1 MDDID
6 TLDTYKGK
14 VRVIRALITKKDGTR
29 KTWCLGIVGNRAR
42 KVSRRTALKI
52 VRSRWH
58 IENTGF
64 GQWVKYWNLGRVY
77 RHTPNAILATLLLWM
92 LVFNLLQLFV
102 YRRLKRARKPK
113 DPCDTIIGIV
123 AEMFRDVGAIPER
136 IPWEVLANAAM
147 G

>member
-1 MDDID
+1 M
-6 TLDTYKGK
+6 GK
-14 VRVIRALITKKDGTR
+14 
-29 KTWCLGIVGNRAR
+29 RAR
-42 KVSRRTALKI
+42 RVSRRTALKI

-77 RHTPNAILATLLLWM
+77 RHTPNAILAILLLWM

-102 YRRLKRARKPK
+102 YRRLKRPRKPK
-113 DPCDTIIGIV
+113 DPCDTIISIV
-123 AEMFRDVGAIPER
+123 AEMFRDVGAILER
-136 IPWEVLANAAM
+136 IPWEVLANAAT